1 MYEINVPRTYGH
13 AEKIICRGC
22 LKPIN
27 IDLLGGGVADS
38 LWWNGDVKGN
48 WPMLSNLGN
57 VGIYILICFMNVV
70 EKDDWNKFSVALNV
84 Q

>member
-1 MYEINVPRTYGH
+1 MYQINVPRTYGH

-57 VGIYILICFMNVV
+57 VGIYIRVSDPDPHGTGSGQKGKEMN
-70 EKDDWNKFSVALNV
+70 E
-84 Q
+84 